1 MVSIY
6 SDEYQSV
13 IKALRKQRIA
23 KGITQE
29 SLATALGRPQ
39 SFVAKV
45 ENGERRLDVVEFVH
59 IARLLGVQVEEVLG
73 KIGQSTHFT

>member
-59 IARLLGVQVEEVLG
+59 IARLLGIQVEEVLG
-73 KIGQSTHFT
+73 KIG